1 MNVWGSESIQFRGK
15 PLDKRDF
22 TITTTQKFSKVADLL
37 NPETG
42 LPWKETDHFITTLS
56 RRELSDWHIV
66 MEATTRFLTENNMT
80 WYHISTKVT
89 QPQHLGWSRLM
100 CNGSKSR
107 FFYNLMQFCDTPGT
121 RNSNERAWENMGLR
135 NMTEARWDSRGI
147 LILVKF
153 ITSQWAYLQVVPFCS
168 LVSELFSFSL

>member
-1 MNVWGSESIQFRGK
+1 MTFPKVKMGFFHLSPLPFTWSSLSYNERPNEQSDIQSEMNVWGSESIQFRGK

-107 FFYNLMQFCDTPGT
+107 FFYNLKGGY
-121 RNSNERAWENMGLR
+121 R
-135 NMTEARWDSRGI
+135 
-147 LILVKF
+147 
-153 ITSQWAYLQVVPFCS
+153 
-168 LVSELFSFSL
+168 